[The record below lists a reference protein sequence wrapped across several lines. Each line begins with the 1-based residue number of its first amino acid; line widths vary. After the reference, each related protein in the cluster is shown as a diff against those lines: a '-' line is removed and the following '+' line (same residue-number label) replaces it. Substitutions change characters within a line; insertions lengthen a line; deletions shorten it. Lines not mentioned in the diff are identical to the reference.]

1 MGLFALKDVQETLAN
16 LLGITEKSSAVLCAV
31 QWKNIFKE
39 VCSYEFNFSFQ
50 VLIYYEPKE
59 LKGELK
65 KKMYPLVKHS
75 LDSSM

>member
-1 MGLFALKDVQETLAN
+1 MGLFALNDVQKTLTN
-16 LLGITEKSSAVLCAV
+16 LLGINKTSIAVLCTIR
-31 QWKNIFKE
+31 WNNIFKE
-39 VCSYEFNFSFQ
+39 VCSYEFYFSFQ
-50 VLIYYEPKE
+50 VLIYYERKE

>member
-1 MGLFALKDVQETLAN
+1 MGLFALKDVQETLTN
-16 LLGITEKSSAVLCAV
+16 LLGITENSSAVLCAV

-39 VCSYEFNFSFQ
+39 VCSCEFNFSFQ
-50 VLIYYEPKE
+50 VLIYYELKE

-65 KKMYPLVKHS
+65 EKMYPLVKHF

>member
-1 MGLFALKDVQETLAN
+1 MGLFALKDVQETLTN
-16 LLGITEKSSAVLCAV
+16 LLGITENSSAVLCAV
-31 QWKNIFKE
+31 RWKTIFKE

-59 LKGELK
+59 LKGQLK
-65 KKMYPLVKHS
+65 KNMYPLVNQF

>member
-39 VCSYEFNFSFQ
+39 VCSCEFNFSFQ
-50 VLIYYEPKE
+50 VLIYYEPK
-59 LKGELK
+59 G
-65 KKMYPLVKHS
+65 P
-75 LDSSM
+75 